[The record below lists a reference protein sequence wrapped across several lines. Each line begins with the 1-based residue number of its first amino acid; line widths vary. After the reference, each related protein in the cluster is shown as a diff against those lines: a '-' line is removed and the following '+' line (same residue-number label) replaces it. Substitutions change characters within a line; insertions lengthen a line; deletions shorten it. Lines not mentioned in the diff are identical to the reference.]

1 MCAACFFYLFF
12 SVKSN
17 VKDYIFELQINLLEM
32 LTMFGA
38 CSILAGQESL
48 VAPAPELTISN
59 IVQALE
65 AEEITSSHY

>member
-1 MCAACFFYLFF
+1 MCAACFFNLFF

-17 VKDYIFELQINLLEM
+17 VKDDIFELQIHLLEM

-38 CSILAGQESL
+38 GSILAGQESL
-48 VAPAPELTISN
+48 VASAPKLTISN

>member
-1 MCAACFFYLFF
+1 MFFLICFSLFF
-12 SVKSN
+12 SN

-38 CSILAGQESL
+38 CSILAGQESP